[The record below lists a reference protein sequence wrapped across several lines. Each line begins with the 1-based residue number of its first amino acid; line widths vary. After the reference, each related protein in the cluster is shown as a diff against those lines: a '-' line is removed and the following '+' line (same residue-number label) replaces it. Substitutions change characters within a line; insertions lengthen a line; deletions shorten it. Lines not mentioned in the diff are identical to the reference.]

1 MFTDKDNAGVLFR
14 EREPS
19 AAVELRP
26 ANQSNQPSAA
36 APSNGASDVATEG
49 IAGTAK
55 SGSSRIAFV
64 GLFIFTMMLYVRPN
78 DLVPG
83 AFETFQIVK
92 IIAIFTIL
100 AYVGSQ
106 MSRGAGLTVWPI
118 EMKMLVVILLLA
130 IAFTPVAVSPQT
142 SIDTLTDSFFKVVTI
157 FVLMMNL
164 IDTRARL
171 RSFMKLLIFCG
182 VFVAASAVLNYFR
195 GATALNNSGELV
207 RIAGYGTFF
216 SNPNELAMA
225 VNLIMPFAV
234 VFALTS
240 RGLKRILFF
249 AVAALL
255 AFAVVVSFSRGGFL
269 GLVAISG
276 VLMWKA
282 GRGRR
287 FVTVGAGVL
296 IAAAFV
302 VCMPSGYGDRIFT
315 IVNTSQDQTNSAQER
330 QELLARGIEVI
341 SHHPIIGVGVGNY
354 GIYSIRKLVAHNS
367 YIETAAELGLAGFVA
382 YLILIFAP
390 LRSLRRIERETY
402 ARRAAWSDT
411 ERETYFISVGLQA
424 VIISYAVCSFFQSAQ
439 YTWYLYYLVA
449 YTVSLRRIRVA
460 EAASGAQTTNQVST
474 PPADGALWS
483 ARGA

>member
-1 MFTDKDNAGVLFR
+1 MFTDKDNAGVLFQ
-14 EREPS
+14 EREPGVTIEPRPLQSNTSAQSVNTTTATTEAS
-19 AAVELRP
+19 AAV
-26 ANQSNQPSAA
+26 
-36 APSNGASDVATEG
+36 
-49 IAGTAK
+49 AK
-55 SGSSRIAFV
+55 SGSSRVAFV

-92 IIAIFTIL
+92 IVAIFTIL

-106 MSRGAGLTVWPI
+106 MSRGTGLTVWPI
-118 EMKMLVVILLLA
+118 EMKMLAVILLLA

-234 VFALTS
+234 VFGLTS
-240 RGLKRILFF
+240 KGTKRLLFF
-249 AVAALL
+249 AIAALL

-287 FVTVGAGVL
+287 FVTIGAAVL

-367 YIETAAELGLAGFVA
+367 YIETAAELGLAGFIA
-382 YLILIFAP
+382 YLVLIFAP
-390 LRSLRRIERETY
+390 LRSLRRIEREAY

-449 YTVSLRRIRVA
+449 YTVSLRRIRAA
-460 EAASGAQTTNQVST
+460 EAASGAQTINQAST
-474 PPADGALWS
+474 PPSSDGALWT

>member
-1 MFTDKDNAGVLFR
+1 MFTNKDNEGVLFR
-14 EREPS
+14 EREPGAVAPPPTAQPDAS
-19 AAVELRP
+19 AQPV
-26 ANQSNQPSAA
+26 SNNDAA
-36 APSNGASDVATEG
+36 ATAN
-49 IAGTAK
+49 AGLAK
-55 SGSSRIAFV
+55 SGSSRVAFV

-92 IIAIFTIL
+92 IVAIFTII

-106 MSRGAGLTVWPI
+106 MSRGAGLTLWPI
-118 EMKMLVVILLLA
+118 EMKMLAVILLLA
-130 IAFTPVAVSPQT
+130 IAFTPVAVEPQT

-234 VFALTS
+234 VFGLTS
-240 RGLKRILFF
+240 KGFKRILFF

-287 FVTVGAGVL
+287 FVTIGAAVL

-330 QELLARGIEVI
+330 QELLMRGLDVI

-354 GIYSIRKLVAHNS
+354 GIYSLRKLVAHNS
-367 YIETAAELGLAGFVA
+367 YIETAAELGLAGFAA
-382 YLILIFAP
+382 YLVLIFAP

-402 ARRAAWSDT
+402 ARRHNWSDR

-439 YTWYLYYLVA
+439 YMWYLYYLVA
-449 YTVSLRRIRVA
+449 YTVSLRRICA
-460 EAASGAQTTNQVST
+460 GEAATGAQTVNQASAQ
-474 PPADGALWS
+474 PASDGALWS
-483 ARGA
+483 ARSA

>member
-1 MFTDKDNAGVLFR
+1 MFTKDDNAGVLFR
-14 EREPS
+14 EREAS
-19 AAVELRP
+19 AAVEPRP
-26 ANQSNQPSAA
+26 LQPAASPQPNKSDNAAQANEPAA
-36 APSNGASDVATEG
+36 KRGASRVAF
-49 IAGTAK
+49 A
-55 SGSSRIAFV
+55 
-64 GLFIFTMMLYVRPN
+64 GLFLFTMMLYVRPN
-78 DLVPG
+78 DLIPG

-92 IIAIFTIL
+92 IVAIFTVI

-106 MSRGAGLTVWPI
+106 VSRGKGLTVWPL
-118 EMKMLVVILLLA
+118 EMKMLAVIVLLA

-142 SIDTLTDSFFKVVTI
+142 SIETLTDSFFKVVTI

-216 SNPNELAMA
+216 SNRNELAIA
-225 VNLIMPFAV
+225 VKLIMPFAV
-234 VFALTS
+234 VYGLTS
-240 RGLKRILFF
+240 RGLKRIVFF
-249 AVAALL
+249 AAAALL

-269 GLVAISG
+269 GLVAIGG

-287 FVTVGAGVL
+287 FVTVCAGVV
-296 IAAAFV
+296 IACAFV
-302 VCMPSGYGDRIFT
+302 VAMPSGYGDRIFT
-315 IVNTSQDQTNSAQER
+315 ILNTNQDKTNSAQER
-330 QELLARGIEVI
+330 QELLERGLDVI
-341 SHHPIIGVGVGNY
+341 AHHLIIGVGVGNY

-382 YLILIFAP
+382 YLVLIFAP
-390 LRSLRRIERETY
+390 LRSLRRIERDTY

-411 ERETYFISVGLQA
+411 DRETYFISVGLQA

-449 YTVSLRRIRVA
+449 YTVSLRRIRAA
-460 EAASGAQTTNQVST
+460 EAASGAAATSQPTAPT
-474 PPADGALWS
+474 ADGALWS
-483 ARGA
+483 KARA